1 MIKVVLWK
9 GNHQQKQNKQH
20 ISAKKSIQN

>member
-9 GNHQQKQNKQH
+9 WLHF
-20 ISAKKSIQN
+20 